1 MTAIAERIS
10 EELTALPKKDQEE
23 VLHEVWERLHDLRAK
38 KVYDAVQSGDMKTY
52 DSTEAM
58 AELREKHAL

>member
-10 EELTALPKKDQEE
+10 EELTILPKKDQEA
-23 VLHEVWERLHDLRAK
+23 VLHEVWERLHDFRAK

-52 DSTEAM
+52 DSADVM